1 MTGRLKLPALGNSQK
16 KNQTNLQFGG
26 RFYLFISFL
35 FEKLN
40 VADWDSTGRQSD
52 TGVKYK
58 IQSSPKVTV
67 YKQWIIWILHTH
79 QRQAV
84 KTHAGMD
91 FSYWERERGRAKE
104 NKREKEKK
112 TGGRKR
118 ERDSGRHR
126 KEEERARGRR
136 SEAMLAC
143 RRTLAALCSAP

>member
-16 KNQTNLQFGG
+16 KQTNLQFGG

-112 TGGRKR
+112 QEAERGRETLEDTGRRRR
-118 ERDSGRHR
+118 EREGDAVKRCW
-126 KEEERARGRR
+126 
-136 SEAMLAC
+136 LAGEH
-143 RRTLAALCSAP
+143 